1 MCAVGHLLVSHAA
14 FSAKLRE
21 KLQDMNPAMRRIC
34 SYEYWIEGTYLIT
47 ETRASSDEAGESSE
61 GDVGDDTIVAVNL
74 NGRCDV
80 SEFIQ
85 GESRLFEIVGG
96 QSRVRLRQEFEE
108 GNDDDDD
115 NDDDNDDDGKR
126 PQPIFRGVCRD
137 EVSANTGNERAFDDH
152 VRELLQRTVG
162 YSKANINLQPR
173 VRREELEASVL
184 VALLRKRGVHGRT
197 GVDQSCWAGQHAA
210 ILEEPV

>member
-96 QSRVRLRQEFEE
+96 RVRLRQEFEE

-115 NDDDNDDDGKR
+115 NDDDNDDDER
-126 PQPIFRGVCRD
+126 NTADVDDADVTNEDADEDDLPRD
-137 EVSANTGNERAFDDH
+137 EIADDAEQTPELVIEVPEGVADDPEAFFEHLSGHD
-152 VRELLQRTVG
+152 
-162 YSKANINLQPR
+162 YP
-173 VRREELEASVL
+173 
-184 VALLRKRGVHGRT
+184 
-197 GVDQSCWAGQHAA
+197 
-210 ILEEPV
+210 